1 MNMNVGE
8 INSIEEIEWEEHIQ
22 EVTGWSESEVG
33 DMIDEICYENGLH
46 ADDDRQE
53 ASHLLGIDVLDNARD
68 WLLPKYIKKFEHEI
82 KEHEAFE
89 KHWQSIG

>member
-1 MNMNVGE
+1 MKLESLYDLEREEDIQELTGRSTMQVSE
-8 INSIEEIEWEEHIQ
+8 MIEEI
-22 EVTGWSESEVG
+22 
-33 DMIDEICYENGLH
+33 CYHNGLH
-46 ADDDRQE
+46 PDDDRQE
-53 ASHLLGIDVLDNARD
+53 ASHVLGIDVLDNARD

>member
-1 MNMNVGE
+1 MKLE
-8 INSIEEIEWEEHIQ
+8 SLYDLEREDDIQ

-89 KHWQSIG
+89 KQWQIIS